1 MISIVYFNFGVF
13 WDVIDWF
20 FLFNIIIISGI
31 NDGVMFGVFRVIVD
45 IRLILVIVI
54 DLGFSRGDNF
64 IYIRF
69 FISSFKVY
77 RIIF

>member
-1 MISIVYFNFGVF
+1 
-13 WDVIDWF
+13 
-20 FLFNIIIISGI
+20 
-31 NDGVMFGVFRVIVD
+31 MFGIFRVIVD
-45 IRLILVIVI
+45 IRLVLVIVI

-69 FISSFKVY
+69 FISSFKMY